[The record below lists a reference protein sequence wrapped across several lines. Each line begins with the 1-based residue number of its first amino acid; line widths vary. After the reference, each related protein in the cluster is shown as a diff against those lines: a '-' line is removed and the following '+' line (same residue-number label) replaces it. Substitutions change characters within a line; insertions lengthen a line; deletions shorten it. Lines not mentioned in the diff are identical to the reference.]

1 LTASPALLPVG
12 DQELRRLEFAIGK
25 GFRHRSAGSELIAW
39 RRSQTLQ
46 NRIFLKQLVDPFQL
60 AIPVKQLLGLLEN
73 VIGHQINED

>member
-1 LTASPALLPVG
+1 L
-12 DQELRRLEFAIGK
+12 
-25 GFRHRSAGSELIAW
+25 RHRSTGSGLIAW